1 MAGGDGSVA
10 YVIKATRT
18 LPHVQTL
25 HLRSGGLGGS
35 VEETRSYLDALDY
48 ITSQLSS
55 VSPVSSFY
63 HFTISLF
70 SYFFMITSRGHR
82 PIFWFVMIMMMIK
95 MTHNDDM
102 MIFHDTYTCQ
112 HSHELV
118 MKP

>member
-35 VEETRSYLDALDY
+35 VEEIRSYLDALDY
-48 ITSQLSS
+48 IASQLSS

-70 SYFFMITSRGHR
+70 SYSLILLFYDYDYDYDSLILLFSYSLI
-82 PIFWFVMIMMMIK
+82 
-95 MTHNDDM
+95 
-102 MIFHDTYTCQ
+102 
-112 HSHELV
+112 L
-118 MKP
+118 